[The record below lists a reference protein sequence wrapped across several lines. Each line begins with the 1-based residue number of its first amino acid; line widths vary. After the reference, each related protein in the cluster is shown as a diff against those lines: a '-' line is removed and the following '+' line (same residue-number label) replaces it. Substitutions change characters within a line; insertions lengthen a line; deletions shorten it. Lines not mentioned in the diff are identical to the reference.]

1 MLGQLNGL
9 GGWYHYYAGLAD
21 KLEGRQ
27 IPTPNPNYLV
37 YTRREPVGVVAAIT
51 PWNSPLLLM
60 TLEARPRAGGGLH
73 DRDQAVRALAR
84 RRRSGSPS

>member
-1 MLGQLNGL
+1 MIGQLNGL
-9 GGWYHYYAGLAD
+9 ARGYHYYAGLAD

-37 YTRREPVGVVAAIT
+37 YTRRQPVGVVAAIT

-60 TLEARPRAGGGLH
+60 TWKVAPAWPPG
-73 DRDQAVRALAR
+73 A
-84 RRRSGSPS
+84 PS

>member
-1 MLGQLNGL
+1 MIGQLNGL

-27 IPTPNPNYLV
+27 IPAPNPNYLV

-51 PWNSPLLLM
+51 PWNSPLLLHDV
-60 TLEARPRAGGGLH
+60 EAGARLWPRGA
-73 DRDQAVRALAR
+73 
-84 RRRSGSPS
+84 PW